1 MTLPID
7 RNLIAIDP
15 GTTKSAVLVWHGNV
29 INKMTGEYEN
39 SDVFK
44 VLEVASDYNIACEG
58 IASYGMAV
66 GKETFDTCIWIGRFM
81 ERWEGLQ
88 VTARLPKPFTILY
101 RPDVK
106 MTLCHSMR
114 AKDANVRQALLDI
127 FPATGGGS
135 TPQVGTKA
143 QPGPLYGVSKH
154 VWSALAVGVTY
165 CIKNPMK

>member
-1 MTLPID
+1 MTSPID

-15 GTTKSAVLVWHGNV
+15 GTHKSAMLAWRDGK
-29 INKMTGEYEN
+29 ILSCTGEYEN
-39 SDVFK
+39 QELIELIDDDFFNPFTIV
-44 VLEVASDYNIACEG
+44 CEG

-81 ERWEGLQ
+81 ERWTLDEKC
-88 VTARLPKPFTILY
+88 VFNILY
-101 RPDVK
+101 RPEVK

-165 CIKNPMK
+165 CIKNPLK